1 MNSKYDRLKD
11 LLKWHDWAGLMSDN
25 FHRQQ
30 IAHDQSIEIHKEMDR
45 IGNNETVKQMYENA
59 KPDYLKKSN
68 FIDSGSQHL
77 PMSSESD
84 NWRDKFIW
92 KIK

>member
-1 MNSKYDRLKD
+1 MKSKYDRLKD

-25 FHRQQ
+25 FNRQQ
-30 IAHDQSIEIHKEMDR
+30 VAHDQSIEIHKEMDR
-45 IGNNETVKQMYENA
+45 IGNTETVKQMYEDA
-59 KPDYLKKSN
+59 KPDYLKESS

-77 PMSSESD
+77 STPSKDD
-84 NWRDKFIW
+84 NWDEKFIW

>member
-77 PMSSESD
+77 PMSSED
-84 NWRDKFIW
+84 NDWDNKFEW